1 MNGWSS
7 SPGNMLGF
15 KGCRKREEEICLGR
29 QALSCKVRRE
39 DPNESFQ
46 ELSTIGAGEAT
57 DPAVRRAV

>member
-15 KGCRKREEEICLGR
+15 KGCRKWEEEICLGR
-29 QALSCKVRRE
+29 HALSCKVRRE
-39 DPNESFQ
+39 DPDESFQ
-46 ELSTIGAGEAT
+46 ELSTLGAGEAT